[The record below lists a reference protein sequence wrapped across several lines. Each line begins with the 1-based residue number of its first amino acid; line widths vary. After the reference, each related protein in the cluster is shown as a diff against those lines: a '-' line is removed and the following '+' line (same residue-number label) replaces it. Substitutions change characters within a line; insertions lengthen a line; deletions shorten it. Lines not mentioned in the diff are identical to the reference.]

1 MRNKKQVKKKSQ
13 IRNILRTDRSEY
25 YKLKR
30 IFSSLSLSE
39 IRSCT
44 RELHQDQV
52 FSKYVNL
59 QKSNYTSRIYD
70 YSIPETPLEKSL
82 YWSMGVFINNI
93 EKLRIFNKLEQEI
106 SDCILNDNLNK
117 AVEILDEIDNYC
129 GISTWSIS
137 LRSSILIES
146 GERSKLNTFLERIL
160 SGIEPF
166 SMFYV
171 IVKHTV
177 NKNDSNDSIQENRTR
192 IDRQLRT
199 SFYLDSIDL
208 YYFLKYKTLSF
219 KPTDDYNFEH
229 ILNIEKNSTLI
240 DLYICCSDFLTY
252 SLSHDIYKE
261 VSSELTSVL
270 GHHLPNSIFDRCSDL
285 FKLREKWSVDPY
297 DVDLLDNYTR
307 GNYEYCYNKII
318 KSTTGLGFSHIEI
331 AAKSACRLSNISKT
345 NNKDKVIS
353 LLRDFLLK
361 KSNYHNSKNE
371 LYRIQNKF
379 RDLYIFKKMFI
390 FIELSEVKLNQSLRQ
405 GLKRTLYI
413 ISKIN
418 SPFRSEFILP
428 ASRNK
433 FIETMNL
440 ANYND
445 TSLIWNLYQGN
456 VDYSDPVLD
465 SICFERKLSY
475 YCKCLMDIGETLK
488 GQEKLSELVQSEDK
502 LTSYEASNDLLIYLN
517 ENKMDL
523 DVVELYN
530 NRVLENRNYV
540 YILDNDK
547 AIKSAERILNDDLNI
562 KAIITLSLIS
572 RYIDSSMSSK
582 LRAIFNSLMRKH
594 DCVDPLNINDS
605 NEWNGNE
612 FIYFLKYICT
622 PKIMKFFRHFRNPT
636 DIDKSRISIC
646 NYLIKVE
653 KNKDAI
659 ENELKDITKK
669 LVLREATLQV
679 AQSKVDSD
687 ISSFRAGEN
696 VAHISSYEKYIEFVR
711 EDYDEF
717 TKSMS
722 MIEVVNIL
730 SDKNL
735 GVTYL
740 NSNKNFEEAS
750 ATFIKL
756 VRTIIEEFSFG
767 EKGLNANVSTRI
779 RHGHLPNT
787 IRRSL
792 LNENLITSISEQTKI
807 VKNNDYWIVR
817 LSDGSN
823 GESISKILNNFTV
836 LVNTLIHTIN
846 EEVLQVSTLDENLSK
861 LSKVEKPLF
870 SYKPSDLDILLLQKK
885 INVSTTYNDFINIVE
900 SWLWEI
906 TQDNLESI
914 RDYISVNV
922 TDQIISNL
930 ISDVSN
936 LVGNKNC
943 LYDFTNAANRAKA
956 SFRKD
961 VSTIISWFRKKEI
974 NAKNTFDLEIAVK
987 IASQALLIDI
997 DLERG
1002 SDIKIKGNKLSCF
1015 VDILYILYENSISK
1029 SGLDINSLNIYH
1041 YAKLENGILR
1051 IVFRNNCLPF
1061 DSVNEKN
1068 EEIQEYIDSYG
1079 VEEKM
1084 MQRLHSEGGTG
1095 FAKIWKVITKDLGCE
1110 HDIQFGFID
1119 DDCFNVDINIYV
1131 GEML

>member
-1 MRNKKQVKKKSQ
+1 M
-13 IRNILRTDRSEY
+13 Y
-25 YKLKR
+25 
-30 IFSSLSLSE
+30 
-39 IRSCT
+39 
-44 RELHQDQV
+44 
-52 FSKYVNL
+52 
-59 QKSNYTSRIYD
+59 
-70 YSIPETPLEKSL
+70 PE
-82 YWSMGVFINNI
+82 
-93 EKLRIFNKLEQEI
+93 
-106 SDCILNDNLNK
+106 DN
-117 AVEILDEIDNYC
+117 
-129 GISTWSIS
+129 
-137 LRSSILIES
+137 
-146 GERSKLNTFLERIL
+146 
-160 SGIEPF
+160 
-166 SMFYV
+166 
-171 IVKHTV
+171 
-177 NKNDSNDSIQENRTR
+177 
-192 IDRQLRT
+192 
-199 SFYLDSIDL
+199 
-208 YYFLKYKTLSF
+208 
-219 KPTDDYNFEH
+219 
-229 ILNIEKNSTLI
+229 
-240 DLYICCSDFLTY
+240 
-252 SLSHDIYKE
+252 E
-261 VSSELTSVL
+261 V
-270 GHHLPNSIFDRCSDL
+270 
-285 FKLREKWSVDPY
+285 
-297 DVDLLDNYTR
+297 
-307 GNYEYCYNKII
+307 
-318 KSTTGLGFSHIEI
+318 
-331 AAKSACRLSNISKT
+331 
-345 NNKDKVIS
+345 
-353 LLRDFLLK
+353 
-361 KSNYHNSKNE
+361 
-371 LYRIQNKF
+371 
-379 RDLYIFKKMFI
+379 
-390 FIELSEVKLNQSLRQ
+390 
-405 GLKRTLYI
+405 
-413 ISKIN
+413 
-418 SPFRSEFILP
+418 
-428 ASRNK
+428 
-433 FIETMNL
+433 
-440 ANYND
+440 
-445 TSLIWNLYQGN
+445 
-456 VDYSDPVLD
+456 
-465 SICFERKLSY
+465 
-475 YCKCLMDIGETLK
+475 
-488 GQEKLSELVQSEDK
+488 
-502 LTSYEASNDLLIYLN
+502 
-517 ENKMDL
+517 
-523 DVVELYN
+523 
-530 NRVLENRNYV
+530 
-540 YILDNDK
+540 
-547 AIKSAERILNDDLNI
+547 
-562 KAIITLSLIS
+562 
-572 RYIDSSMSSK
+572 
-582 LRAIFNSLMRKH
+582 
-594 DCVDPLNINDS
+594 
-605 NEWNGNE
+605 
-612 FIYFLKYICT
+612 
-622 PKIMKFFRHFRNPT
+622 FRHFRNPT

>member
-1 MRNKKQVKKKSQ
+1 VRKKKQVKNNSQ
-13 IRNILRTDRSEY
+13 IKNILRTDRSEY

-52 FSKYVNL
+52 FSKYVKL
-59 QKSNYTSRIYD
+59 QKTDDIYRIYD
-70 YSIPETPLEKSL
+70 YSVPETTLDKSL
-82 YWSMGVFINNI
+82 YWSMGIFINNI
-93 EKLRIFNKLEQEI
+93 EKLRLFNKLEQEI

-117 AVEILDEIDNYC
+117 AIEILDEIDNYC
-129 GISTWSIS
+129 GISIWSIS

-146 GERSKLNTFLERIL
+146 GERSKLNIFLENIL
-160 SGIEPF
+160 SGIEQF
-166 SMFYV
+166 SMLYV
-171 IVKHTV
+171 IVKQAV

-240 DLYICCSDFLTY
+240 DLYICCSDFLIY
-252 SLSHDIYKE
+252 SISHDIYKE
-261 VSSELTSVL
+261 ASSELTSVL

-285 FKLREKWSVDPY
+285 FKLRVQWSVEQY
-297 DVDLLDNYTR
+297 DVDLLDNYTK

-318 KSTTGLGFSHIEI
+318 NSTIGLGFSHIEI
-331 AAKSACRLSNISKT
+331 AAKSACRMSSLTKAS
-345 NNKDKVIS
+345 NKDKIIS

-361 KSNYHNSKNE
+361 KSNYHSSKNE

-379 RDLYIFKKMFI
+379 RDLYFYKKLFI
-390 FIELSEVKLNQSLRQ
+390 FIELSEVGLNPPLRL
-405 GLKRTLYI
+405 GLKRTLYL

-418 SPFRSEFILP
+418 SPFRSEFIYP
-428 ASRNK
+428 TSRNK

-440 ANYND
+440 AKYNE
-445 TSLIWNLYQGN
+445 TSLIWSLYKGN
-456 VDYSDPVLD
+456 IEFSD
-465 SICFERKLSY
+465 SAMINICFERKLSY
-475 YCKCLMDIGETLK
+475 YCKYLMAIGETLK
-488 GQEKLSELVQSEDK
+488 GQKKLSELVLSEDK
-502 LTSYEASNDLLIYLN
+502 LISYESSNELLIYFNKN
-517 ENKMDL
+517 EMNL
-523 DVVELYN
+523 DAVELYN
-530 NRVLENRNYV
+530 RLVLENRNYV

-547 AIKSAERILNDDLNI
+547 ALDSAEKVLKNDLNI
-562 KAIITLSLIS
+562 KAIITFSLIS

-582 LRAIFNSLMRKH
+582 LRAIFNSLMRKNN
-594 DCVDPLNINDS
+594 CIDPLNLQYLK
-605 NEWNGNE
+605 EWNNHE

-646 NYLIKVE
+646 NYLMKVE

-687 ISSFRAGEN
+687 ISSLRAGEN
-696 VAHISSYEKYIEFVR
+696 VAHISNYDKYIGIVR

-717 TKSMS
+717 SKSIS
-722 MIEVVNIL
+722 LIEVVNIL
-730 SDKNL
+730 NDSNL
-735 GVTYL
+735 GVAYL
-740 NSNKNFEEAS
+740 SSNDKFEETN
-750 ATFIKL
+750 ATFVKL

-792 LNENLITSISEQTKI
+792 LNENLITSMSEQTKV
-807 VKNNDYWIVR
+807 VKNNDYWIGR
-817 LSDGSN
+817 LADGGN
-823 GESISKILNNFTV
+823 IEAISKALNNFTV

-861 LSKVEKPLF
+861 LSKAEKPLF
-870 SYKPSDLDILLLQKK
+870 SYKPTDIEILLLQKK
-885 INVSTTYNDFINIVE
+885 INSSTTYNDFINIIE
-900 SWLWEI
+900 NWLWEI
-906 TQDNLESI
+906 TQENLESI
-914 RDYISVNV
+914 RNYISVNV
-922 TDQIISNL
+922 TDQIISDL
-930 ISDVSN
+930 ISEVSK
-936 LVGNKNC
+936 LVENKHS

-961 VSTIISWFRKKEI
+961 VSEIVSWFRKKEF
-974 NAKNTFDLEIAVK
+974 NAKSTFDLEIAVK
-987 IASQALLIDI
+987 ISSQALLMNI
-997 DLERG
+997 DLEHG
-1002 SDIKIKGNKLSCF
+1002 NDIKINGNKLSCF

-1029 SGLDINSLNIYH
+1029 SGLDKSLINICH
-1041 YAKLENGILR
+1041 YASLENGILR

-1061 DSVNEKN
+1061 GSVIDKN
-1068 EEIQEYIDSYG
+1068 KEIQEYIDSYG

-1095 FAKIWKVITKDLGCE
+1095 FAKIWKVITKDLGCK
-1110 HDIQFGFID
+1110 HDIKFGFVE
-1119 DDCFNVDINIYV
+1119 DDCFNVDISIYA
-1131 GEML
+1131 GEIL